1 MQSDDQQ
8 ALRLLLVYFM
18 RRFLLLALGMGLL
31 LTKPVYSE
39 PDKLLFVDAHS
50 QLPNSQL
57 SDEII
62 HLLNQAGIKKV
73 ILSHRRLA
81 KNKDILTLSD
91 KYPNRVFPIIK
102 TKGKPWIDDYYKFTK
117 KIERKLKEGGI
128 NLQEESKIN
137 VLVNPS
143 KDYSIKEGER
153 AIIIP

>member
-1 MQSDDQQ
+1 
-8 ALRLLLVYFM
+8 M
-18 RRFLLLALGMGLL
+18 RRFLLVALGMGLL

-81 KNKDILTLSD
+81 KNKDILTLKD
-91 KYPNRVFPIIK
+91 VRHK
-102 TKGKPWIDDYYKFTK
+102 TIVIL
-117 KIERKLKEGGI
+117 KIGSFWLSRCG
-128 NLQEESKIN
+128 
-137 VLVNPS
+137 
-143 KDYSIKEGER
+143 
-153 AIIIP
+153 

>member
-1 MQSDDQQ
+1 
-8 ALRLLLVYFM
+8 M

-102 TKGKPWIDDYYKFTK
+102 TKGKKWNCLLYTSDAADD
-117 KIERKLKEGGI
+117 
-128 NLQEESKIN
+128 
-137 VLVNPS
+137 
-143 KDYSIKEGER
+143 
-153 AIIIP
+153 